1 MRRTAWEIYMAGCY
15 QTTGE
20 TARRGTGY
28 WPDTG
33 GGWVNGRG
41 DASMVMLE
49 GYARILDFFTSFDWW
64 RTEPH
69 DDLVDGGNFCLAE
82 PGKAYA
88 VYLPRGGKAT
98 VKLEAGKYKAH
109 WFNPRNGETKPL
121 PAAEGESWTSPKPP
135 GDDDWAL
142 LLRAE

>member
-1 MRRTAWEIYMAGCY
+1 MVTRTTIWAKTYPGGASADNMRRTAWEIYMAGCY

-49 GYARILDFFTSFDWW
+49 GYAHIVDFFTSRRDNQTSWW
-64 RTEPH
+64 
-69 DDLVDGGNFCLAE
+69 L
-82 PGKAYA
+82 
-88 VYLPRGGKAT
+88 
-98 VKLEAGKYKAH
+98 
-109 WFNPRNGETKPL
+109 
-121 PAAEGESWTSPKPP
+121 TS
-135 GDDDWAL
+135 
-142 LLRAE
+142 

>member
-41 DASMVMLE
+41 DGSMVMLQ
-49 GYARILDFFTSFDWW
+49 GYARIVDFFAGFEPWS
-64 RTEPH
+64 RT
-69 DDLVDGGNFCLAE
+69 C
-82 PGKAYA
+82 
-88 VYLPRGGKAT
+88 R
-98 VKLEAGKYKAH
+98 
-109 WFNPRNGETKPL
+109 
-121 PAAEGESWTSPKPP
+121 
-135 GDDDWAL
+135 
-142 LLRAE
+142 

>member
-20 TARRGTGY
+20 TARHGTGY

-33 GGWVNGRG
+33 GGWINGRG

-49 GYARILDFFTSFDWW
+49 GYARIVDFFTSFEWW
-64 RTEPH
+64 KTEPH
-69 DDLVDGGNFCLAE
+69 DDLVNGGNFCLAQR
-82 PGKAYA
+82 GKVYA
-88 VYLPRGGKAT
+88 IYLPRGGNVT
-98 VKLEAGKYKAH
+98 VKLGAGKYKGH
-109 WFNPRNGETKPL
+109 WFNPRTGEKTPL
-121 PAAEGESWTSPKPP
+121 PTAEGESWTSPKSA
-135 GDDDWAL
+135 DTHDWAL

>member
-1 MRRTAWEIYMAGCY
+1 MAGCY

-41 DASMVMLE
+41 DDSMVMLR
-49 GYARILDFFTSFDWW
+49 GYAHIVEFFTHFDWW
-64 RTEPH
+64 RTDPH
-69 DDLVDGGNFCLAE
+69 DELVGKGAYCLAE
-82 PGKAYA
+82 PGRAYA

-98 VKLEAGKYKAH
+98 VRLEPGRYRAS
-109 WFNPRNGETKPL
+109 WFNPRSGETRAL
-121 PAAEGESWTSPKPP
+121 SAVEGPAWTSPESPDS
-135 GDDDWAL
+135 GDWAL
-142 LLRAE
+142 LLRRDSS

>member
-41 DASMVMLE
+41 DGSMVMLQS
-49 GYARILDFFTSFDWW
+49 YARIVDFFAGFEWW
-64 RTEPH
+64 KTDPH
-69 DDLVDGGNFCLAE
+69 DELVSDGGYCLAE
-82 PGKAYA
+82 PGKVYA
-88 VYLPRGGKAT
+88 IYLPLGGKTT
-98 VKLEAGKYKAH
+98 VKLETGKYRAS
-109 WFNPRNGETKPL
+109 WFNPRTGESKVL
-121 PAAEGESWTSPKPP
+121 PAADGPKWTSPDAPDN
-135 GDDDWAL
+135 GDWAL
-142 LLRAE
+142 LLKKE